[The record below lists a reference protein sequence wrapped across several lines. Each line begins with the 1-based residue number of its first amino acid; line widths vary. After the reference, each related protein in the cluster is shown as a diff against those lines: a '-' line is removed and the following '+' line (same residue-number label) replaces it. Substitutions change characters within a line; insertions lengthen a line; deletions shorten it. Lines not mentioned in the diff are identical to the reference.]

1 MYELIQVSEHDYY
14 IQCPAASGDLQ
25 YPFQC
30 GSYRRKQISP
40 GPDRVQDLRAGIEC
54 DFTSILFWS
63 RLFLYGGYPCKDLR
77 HKFFSPRKVT
87 RSR

>member
-40 GPDRVQDLRAGIEC
+40 GQDRVQDLRAGHRMRFYQASCFGAGFFI
-54 DFTSILFWS
+54 W
-63 RLFLYGGYPCKDLR
+63 RLSLQGPAA
-77 HKFFSPRKVT
+77 
-87 RSR
+87 